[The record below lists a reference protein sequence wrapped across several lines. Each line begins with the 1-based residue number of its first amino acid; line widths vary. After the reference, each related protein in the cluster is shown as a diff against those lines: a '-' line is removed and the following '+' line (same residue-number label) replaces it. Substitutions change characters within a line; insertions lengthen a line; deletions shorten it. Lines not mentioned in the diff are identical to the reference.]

1 MSVWEIMDYEL
12 AIIGAGPAGYS
23 AAIYAGRSGI
33 KTVVFDK
40 IGGGGLALVSPKI
53 ENYAGFESI
62 PGAELMDKMQKHA
75 SKYADFHF
83 IEEVKNITK
92 NENLFNIEATNKSYT
107 SKAVI
112 LCMGTEYRKLGIPGE
127 QEFQGKGVSYCST
140 CDGQFFKGK
149 NVAVVGGGNS
159 AVIEAIFLKQIGCK
173 NVYLIHRRDQLRAEE
188 AIEDEAIAKQVK
200 IMYRTHVDS
209 IHGVQKVDYLYL
221 HDLKKDKKYNFSVDG
236 IFVSIGEEPQN
247 SLAKVLSIKLDE
259 KGFVIIDK
267 QQRTNIK
274 GVYAAGDI
282 TGGLRQIIT
291 ACAEGA
297 IAALASTEVLGKKYP
312 Y

>member
-1 MSVWEIMDYEL
+1 MDYEL

-23 AAIYAGRSGI
+23 ASIYAGRSGI
-33 KTVVFDK
+33 KAVAFDK
-40 IGGGGLALVSPKI
+40 ISGGGLALVSPKI

-62 PGAELMDKMQKHA
+62 SGSDLMDKMQKHA
-75 SKYADFHF
+75 SKYADIRFL
-83 IEEVKNITK
+83 EEVTNIKKDGQFT
-92 NENLFNIEATNKSYT
+92 IETTNNSYT
-107 SKAVI
+107 TKAII

-127 QEFQGKGVSYCST
+127 QELQGKGVSYCAT

-149 NVAVVGGGNS
+149 SVAVIGGGNT

-173 NVYLIHRRDQLRAEE
+173 DVYLIHRRDQLRAEK
-188 AIEDEAIAKQVK
+188 AIEDEAISKQVK
-200 IMYRTHVDS
+200 IMYNTHVES
-209 IHGVQKVDYLYL
+209 IHGGQKINYLYL
-221 HDLKKDKKYNFSVDG
+221 HDLKNDKKYNFVVDG
-236 IFVSIGEEPQN
+236 VFVSIGEKPQN
-247 SLAKVLSIKLDE
+247 VLAKKLGVKVDE

-297 IAALASTEVLGKKYP
+297 IAALTSTEVLGKQYP